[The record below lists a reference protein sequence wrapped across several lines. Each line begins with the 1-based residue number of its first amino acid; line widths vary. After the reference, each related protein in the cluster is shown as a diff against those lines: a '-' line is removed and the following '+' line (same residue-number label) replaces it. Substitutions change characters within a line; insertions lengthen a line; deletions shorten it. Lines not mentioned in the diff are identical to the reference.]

1 MVIVKV
7 SKRSCIAVLHE
18 YDKIKLNNFRKP
30 IEFDFLL
37 DKSDDS
43 KIVYIYSKQKNKSKN
58 PNKRL

>member
-1 MVIVKV
+1 M
-7 SKRSCIAVLHE
+7 LHE